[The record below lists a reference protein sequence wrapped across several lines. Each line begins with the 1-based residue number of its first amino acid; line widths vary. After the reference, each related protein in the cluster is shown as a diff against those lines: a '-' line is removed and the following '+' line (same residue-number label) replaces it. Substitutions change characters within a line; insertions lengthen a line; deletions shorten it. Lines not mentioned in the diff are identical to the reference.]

1 MPLKI
6 VDKKYLQRNY
16 LFFQIFQCFLFHLR
30 LLMGILGIIKKLK
43 SDPKHK
49 LNKLLELGLRFK
61 FYNAVLEAMQKQK
74 SAKTAFLH
82 WKCFL
87 N

>member
-1 MPLKI
+1 
-6 VDKKYLQRNY
+6 
-16 LFFQIFQCFLFHLR
+16 
-30 LLMGILGIIKKLK
+30 MGILVIIKKLK